1 MHQKHYVPVPEPSP
15 PQYHSVP
22 VPVKVT
28 DPGKVRE
35 KFFFIVSM
43 RLYIVLYIHKRCLS
57 IMWHMLCVF
66 MIEQRRNQRARI
78 CFRAL
83 PMYFPLE

>member
-35 KFFFIVSM
+35 MLLFIVFNTAFNIYIYIYSEYSA
-43 RLYIVLYIHKRCLS
+43 LY
-57 IMWHMLCVF
+57 
-66 MIEQRRNQRARI
+66 
-78 CFRAL
+78 
-83 PMYFPLE
+83 P

>member
-1 MHQKHYVPVPEPSP
+1 MGVQIVLSFWLALKFWLLASIAGPQVCASEAHVPVPEPSP

-35 KFFFIVSM
+35 MLLFIV
-43 RLYIVLYIHKRCLS
+43 
-57 IMWHMLCVF
+57 F
-66 MIEQRRNQRARI
+66 NT
-78 CFRAL
+78 AL
-83 PMYFPLE
+83 